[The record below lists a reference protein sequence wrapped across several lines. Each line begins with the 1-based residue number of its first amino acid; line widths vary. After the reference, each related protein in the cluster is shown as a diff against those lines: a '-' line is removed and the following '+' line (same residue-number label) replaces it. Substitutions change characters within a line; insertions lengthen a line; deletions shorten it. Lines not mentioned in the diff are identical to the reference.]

1 MVISCAGWVAGIS
14 APRGPIPNLMNGAMS
29 NGTLTGLV
37 ANTWAERGIAV
48 PFTTPALAQARM
60 RRDDGSKRREFVLPS
75 LSGGKGCYVM
85 PWKSIIGTMTTTLHD
100 RVLFDLMQQHDVDD
114 PIKMRHVTLE
124 VAAKGLS
131 GPRAARKAQ
140 EILDSEKQY
149 QVLTTFLLV
158 LQLLKL
164 VNVSSKDLIADGL
177 ATETAQKRMRGAL
190 LGVADRLKIPHDD
203 LYLRIETLS
212 SLIAPIGLPQAPE
225 PGRLR
230 ALTDDLILFRD
241 TVRGWTSSM
250 PEEVA
255 QLGEFEAKVAELT
268 NQLASKTVL
277 KVDTETE
284 ALAAMLRAWE
294 KRFTSV
300 SSEVRQLSWLLDGW
314 DYVITLFHEVSDKT
328 DKERQTMIADTFP
341 LLPQIPREQ
350 LEVIDEKKASALGVI
365 QRRWVRANEDW
376 RSGVLDYDQVQR
388 IEARRA
394 GMK

>member
-1 MVISCAGWVAGIS
+1 MVA
-14 APRGPIPNLMNGAMS
+14 APKLMNDAMS
-29 NGTLTGLV
+29 NASVTGLV

-60 RRDDGSKRREFVLPS
+60 RRDEDSKRREFVLPN

-85 PWKSIIGTMTTTLHD
+85 PWKSILGTMTTTLHD

-114 PIKMRHVTLE
+114 PIKMRHVVLE

-140 EILDSEKQY
+140 EILDNEKQY

-164 VNVSSKDLIADGL
+164 VNVSSKDLIAEGL
-177 ATETAQKRMRGAL
+177 ASENAQKRMRGAL
-190 LGVADRLKIPHDD
+190 MGVADRLKIPHDD

-230 ALTDDLILFRD
+230 ALTEDLIVFRD
-241 TVRGWTSSM
+241 TVRNWNASM
-250 PEEVA
+250 PEEIA
-255 QLGEFEAKVAELT
+255 QIGEFETRVADLT
-268 NQLASKTVL
+268 NQLANKAVL
-277 KVDTETE
+277 KVDSETE

-294 KRFTSV
+294 KRFNAIT
-300 SSEVRQLSWLLDGW
+300 SEVKQLSWLLDGW
-314 DYVITLFHEVSDKT
+314 DYVITLFHEVSDKP
-328 DKERQTMIADTFP
+328 DKDRQTMLADVFP
-341 LLPQIPREQ
+341 MLPQIPREQ
-350 LEVIDEKKASALGVI
+350 MDVIDEKKAGALSVI
-365 QRRWVRANEDW
+365 QRRWVRGNEDW
-376 RSGVLDYDQVQR
+376 RTGVLDYDQVQR
-388 IEARRA
+388 LEARRA
-394 GMK
+394 AMK

>member
-1 MVISCAGWVAGIS
+1 
-14 APRGPIPNLMNGAMS
+14 MNDAMS
-29 NGTLTGLV
+29 NASVTGLV

-60 RRDDGSKRREFVLPS
+60 RCDEGSKRREFVLPS

-85 PWKSIIGTMTTTLHD
+85 PWKSILGSMTTTLHD
-100 RVLFDLMQQHDVDD
+100 RVLFDLMQQQDVDD
-114 PIKMRHVTLE
+114 PIKMRRVTLE

-164 VNVSSKDLIADGL
+164 VNVSSKELISEGL
-177 ATETAQKRMRGAL
+177 ASENTQKRMRNAL
-190 LGVADRLKIPHDD
+190 MGVADRLKIPHDD

-212 SLIAPIGLPQAPE
+212 TLIAPIGLPQAPE

-230 ALTDDLILFRD
+230 ALTEDLVQFRD
-241 TVRGWTSSM
+241 TVRNWTATM
-250 PEEVA
+250 PEEIAQIGDFETRVA
-255 QLGEFEAKVAELT
+255 DLT
-268 NQLASKTVL
+268 NQLANKAVL
-277 KVDTETE
+277 KVDSETE

-294 KRFTSV
+294 KRYSAITA
-300 SSEVRQLSWLLDGW
+300 EVRQLSWLLDGW
-314 DYVITLFHEVSDKT
+314 DYVITLFHEVSDKS
-328 DKERQTMIADTFP
+328 DKERQTMLADTFP

-350 LEVIDEKKASALGVI
+350 LEVIDEKKAGALSAI
-365 QRRWVRANEDW
+365 QRRWVRGNEDW
-376 RSGVLDYDQVQR
+376 RTGVLDYDQVQR
-388 IEARRA
+388 LEARRA
-394 GMK
+394 AMK